1 MKTDKYIALANRSVI
16 EITGPESRNF
26 LQGLI
31 TNDVKN
37 LDESQA
43 IYAALLTPQGKYL
56 HDFFIIQLET
66 KLLLDCR
73 ADRINELLARLNRY
87 KLRAKVEIKE
97 ASAEWSIY
105 AVFVAKIPEKN
116 KKLVDKGVCFK
127 DPRHEALGYRA
138 ILPADT
144 IPKSIPSEGMI
155 TEYDSLRLSLGIPED
170 SLDMLPEK
178 IYPLEARLD
187 EFNAI
192 SFNKGCYVGQEVTIR
207 MKHRNLIKKRLI
219 PVSLSAEVK
228 WGTTIEFQGKNAG
241 KITSGQGK
249 IAIALLRVD
258 LADNEELMAGD
269 TKVLPLK

>member
-1 MKTDKYIALANRSVI
+1 
-16 EITGPESRNF
+16 
-26 LQGLI
+26 
-31 TNDVKN
+31 
-37 LDESQA
+37 DE
-43 IYAALLTPQGKYL
+43 
-56 HDFFIIQLET
+56 
-66 KLLLDCR
+66 
-73 ADRINELLARLNRY
+73 
-87 KLRAKVEIKE
+87 
-97 ASAEWSIY
+97 
-105 AVFVAKIPEKN
+105 
-116 KKLVDKGVCFK
+116 GVCFI

-207 MKHRNLIKKRLI
+207 MKHRNLVKKRLF

-241 KITSGQGK
+241 EILSGQGK